1 MPGTSRA
8 GGPGACASSPAAAA
22 ASPAK
27 SRCDAGCAVPGRQA
41 RGMPRRPPHA
51 PDCAASVRTLR
62 GTTFS
67 RGLRSTR
74 WPRTGV
80 PRVPQDD
87 GRRAPMKQ
95 GFARVVVKW
104 HLLPRGSWPPSTPW
118 RQRPRRAARNLPKSR
133 RSRPRTTTWRPR
145 IGRWKWLGWPAAGKL
160 PLVHAGGREA
170 CGLVG
175 GPGGVVEPYQ
185 NPKSCT
191 WITMRL
197 LRARRWR

>member
-80 PRVPQDD
+80 PRVPQHD

-118 RQRPRRAARNLPKSR
+118 RQRPRRAARNLLKSR
-133 RSRPRTTTWRPR
+133 RSRPRVPAGGLVLGAGSGSAGRRPASC
-145 IGRWKWLGWPAAGKL
+145 RWCMRAAGRCVGWL
-160 PLVHAGGREA
+160 EGPEGSLNHIRTLTHALGSRYG
-170 CGLVG
+170 C
-175 GPGGVVEPYQ
+175 
-185 NPKSCT
+185 
-191 WITMRL
+191 
-197 LRARRWR
+197 

>member
-1 MPGTSRA
+1 MVAHTRPQESDFPRATQSCTYHHGVLPRWQPVVLRPNARPRPARRPRGVLPMPGTSRA

-80 PRVPQDD
+80 PRVPQHD

-145 IGRWKWLGWPAAGKL
+145 IGRWK
-160 PLVHAGGREA
+160 
-170 CGLVG
+170 
-175 GPGGVVEPYQ
+175 
-185 NPKSCT
+185 
-191 WITMRL
+191 
-197 LRARRWR
+197 